1 MNIITPKNRLFI
13 GLRKNVY
20 GRRTATT
27 EEDREIHADDQLI
40 YEETRNETATYTE
53 SKENEKEE

>member
-1 MNIITPKNRLFI
+1 M
-13 GLRKNVY
+13 
-20 GRRTATT
+20 
-27 EEDREIHADDQLI
+27 HADDQLI